1 MIIFATEALKRER
14 TLKEE
19 YAGQYKYVMVDEY
32 QDTNGAQLKLLFTLF
47 DKEDANIA
55 CVGDDDQSIFR
66 FQGASVNNFRLLRS
80 RFPGIKTIS
89 LKENYRSTGELIGMS
104 KEIINLIPDN
114 ERTGVKELSAVKNYK
129 NKEITFREFTTEE
142 EELLYIVDKV
152 RELKDKVSGAVG
164 GDVSAEDRANPYNTI
179 AVLVR
184 KRADILKIVDAFLR
198 AGIPYAT
205 DGKEDISGEKS
216 VKQLIDVLELAS
228 IEPGDHT
235 VKDLALYK
243 VLTADYFRIPQSDV
257 LTLLRY
263 VQGLKRYGGAG
274 PYVLEEFLRY
284 FSSGAKGADF
294 EAPDRIAHAHKV
306 ISRLLSDARTRS
318 VHTILMDFIK
328 EAGVLKFILQKYAEN
343 DLLKI
348 RELRAIT
355 SFVNMVKKSDI
366 AKPAIRLDEFMLE
379 MKTRKEHGLGVQGS
393 LVTMTQSGVRVYT
406 AHGSKGLEFRSVII
420 PFCLHNKNWPAR
432 ARPELIRLPS
442 DLLNEKNAASDSQR
456 LKELTLQDEV
466 RLFYVAS
473 TRARSN
479 MIFTASPSEEAVSSR
494 YLTTLDITRESP
506 PEIKEEELLARELEV
521 TDMEDPFIGTEE
533 VLSDMVA
540 DIALNPTR
548 LNTYL
553 SCRRKFLYNDILKLP
568 GPKKKS
574 LVFGN
579 CVHKGLEETYKS
591 YIATKKFPDYP
602 FFLDAFR
609 RELKFQGVDMVM
621 ERDCLNRADTLKEWF
636 QKASRNPVMP
646 IGLEKKLLITIG
658 DNIIF
663 TGKYDKVEMED
674 EKKGMVR
681 ILDYKTGKPDNHLR
695 DIDKCHQVADPNC
708 DGYLRQLVCYKL
720 LFEKDKKE
728 SKGRRVGHG
737 ELVFIEPVSASIAS
751 QGYKKGEYVTKSIL
765 ISDKM
770 VEEVE
775 MLIRDTAFSIREL
788 RFEKLP
794 SRDEKKCG
802 MCDFD
807 GICWE

>member
-1 MIIFATEALKRER
+1 
-14 TLKEE
+14 
-19 YAGQYKYVMVDEY
+19 
-32 QDTNGAQLKLLFTLF
+32 
-47 DKEDANIA
+47 
-55 CVGDDDQSIFR
+55 
-66 FQGASVNNFRLLRS
+66 
-80 RFPGIKTIS
+80 
-89 LKENYRSTGELIGMS
+89 
-104 KEIINLIPDN
+104 
-114 ERTGVKELSAVKNYK
+114 
-129 NKEITFREFTTEE
+129 
-142 EELLYIVDKV
+142 
-152 RELKDKVSGAVG
+152 
-164 GDVSAEDRANPYNTI
+164 
-179 AVLVR
+179 
-184 KRADILKIVDAFLR
+184 
-198 AGIPYAT
+198 
-205 DGKEDISGEKS
+205 
-216 VKQLIDVLELAS
+216 
-228 IEPGDHT
+228 
-235 VKDLALYK
+235 
-243 VLTADYFRIPQSDV
+243 
-257 LTLLRY
+257 
-263 VQGLKRYGGAG
+263 
-274 PYVLEEFLRY
+274 
-284 FSSGAKGADF
+284 
-294 EAPDRIAHAHKV
+294 
-306 ISRLLSDARTRS
+306 
-318 VHTILMDFIK
+318 
-328 EAGVLKFILQKYAEN
+328 
-343 DLLKI
+343 
-348 RELRAIT
+348 
-355 SFVNMVKKSDI
+355 
-366 AKPAIRLDEFMLE
+366 MLE